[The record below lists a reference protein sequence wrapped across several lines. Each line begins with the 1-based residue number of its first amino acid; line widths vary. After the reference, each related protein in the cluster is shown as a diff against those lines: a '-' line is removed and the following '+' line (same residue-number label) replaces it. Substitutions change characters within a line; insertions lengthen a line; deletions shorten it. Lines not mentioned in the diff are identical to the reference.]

1 MSEVANGPAVRGPL
15 VVFDVC
21 DTLYSANTTF
31 GFIRYLA
38 RTSGDARLA
47 DTLRRW
53 TSRASPIFLLGAL
66 AHRLL
71 GLDLARR
78 SVIAALAGWTRQSLE
93 TAARAYVSDDLA
105 RCMNAP
111 VLDRLEQHRRAGD
124 RLLLVSSSLDIVVAQ
139 IARSLGVGFEAS
151 TLQFEDGRCT
161 GRLARDLT
169 GRKAEL
175 VASLRERG
183 EALHVYTDNRSDA
196 ALLAISD
203 SRTVIIPNGASKAR
217 WAGPDCDYVE
227 L

>member
-1 MSEVANGPAVRGPL
+1 MSDVGQDPAAREL

-31 GFIRYLA
+31 GFIRHLA

-47 DTLRRW
+47 GTLRRW
-53 TSRASPIFLLGAL
+53 TSRESPIFLLGAL

-71 GLDLARR
+71 GADLARR
-78 SVIAALAGWTRQSLE
+78 AVIASLAGWTRPSLE
-93 TAARAYVSDDLA
+93 TAAEAYVSDDLA
-105 RCMNAP
+105 RRMNAP
-111 VLDRLEQHRRAGD
+111 VLDRLDGHRRAGD
-124 RLLLVSSSLDIVVAQ
+124 RILLVSSSLDIVVAQ

-151 TLQFEDGRCT
+151 TLQFRGACCT
-161 GRLARDLT
+161 GRLTRDLT

-175 VASLRERG
+175 VASLRQPG

-196 ALLAISD
+196 ALVASAD
-203 SRTVIIPNGASKAR
+203 SRTIIIPSGASKQR
-217 WAGPDCDYVE
+217 WAGADCEYVE